1 MWGRLVHF
9 TADAVL
15 ISAVLAGIKRNSGLQ
30 PATNKIENDEVR
42 KYVEKY
48 LDVGDWVLD
57 SSVAFMNTSTYFER
71 KR

>member
-1 MWGRLVHF
+1 MLFYFR
-9 TADAVL
+9 
-15 ISAVLAGIKRNSGLQ
+15 

>member
-48 LDVGDWVLD
+48 LDVGDWVVD